1 MDINNE
7 MIDKLADLAKLEF
20 SKEEKEKLKGDLS
33 KITEFIEKLNEL
45 NTDHVEPLIFMTN
58 EVNVLRADEV
68 HHRGQGPSELRS
80 AGGFQRK
87 VFQSFDRSYCS
98 LMLTAGGLN
107 SMKITSLFVMLTNTS
122 CKMCFY

>member
-20 SKEEKEKLKGDLS
+20 TAEEKEKLKGDLS
-33 KITEFIEKLNEL
+33 KITGFIEKLNEF

-68 HHRGQGPSELRS
+68 HHP
-80 AGGFQRK
+80 
-87 VFQSFDRSYCS
+87 
-98 LMLTAGGLN
+98 
-107 SMKITSLFVMLTNTS
+107 ITKEEALKNAPAKDSDYFRVP
-122 CKMCFY
+122 KFIEK